1 MKHFSRVI
9 ITVLYLFLFA
19 PLLVIF
25 LYSFNLSNSTSVFT
39 GFSFQWYKE
48 LIHDAELINALK
60 NSIILAILSSAI
72 ATVIGTAAAVGT
84 HAFKRRWTQ
93 GLTMTVTNI
102 PMMNPDIVTG
112 ISMMLLF
119 VFAGVLVGTK
129 NSLGFV
135 TLLIA
140 HITFNIPYVMLS
152 VMPKLKQTPISL
164 AEAAEDLG
172 CTPFKSFF
180 KVILPA
186 ISSGISTGFV
196 MAFTL
201 SLDDF
206 VISHFT
212 SGSTFQTLPILIY
225 SMTKRRVRLDIYA
238 LSTVI
243 FLAVLVL
250 LVLNNFAKGSDI
262 SKHGQKK
269 KQTVVPKLCRV
280 TSVVLV
286 LVLSASV
293 IAFSRYAGR
302 AAEPLIKLRSE
313 YTRDLA
319 GTELNVFNW
328 GEYISNG
335 LDDSLDINAEF
346 EKITGIKVNYVT
358 YESNESMYSKMK
370 GGGVSYDIIIPSDYM
385 IARMANEGMLKKFN
399 PESLSN
405 YKYIDDKYRNVY
417 FDKNNEYSVPYSVGM
432 VGIIY
437 DKTVVSEQDAK
448 SWNVMWNEKYKSA
461 GILNFNNP
469 RDAFATAQ
477 FLCGIDINTTDKKQL
492 DTAAE
497 KLKQQKKVIQSYVM
511 DEVFDKMESGEA
523 AVAPYYAGDYL
534 SMYENNEN
542 LGFAYP
548 QEGTNIFVDSICIPN
563 STQNFEAAKMY
574 INFLMEP
581 EVALANAEYIC
592 YASPNT
598 EVVKMEDY
606 TYHDSEI
613 LYPNEND
620 RPKTEYFHNLD
631 DETRQYM
638 DRLWEEVKLS

>member
-405 YKYIDDKYRNVY
+405 YKYIDDKYKNVY

-448 SWNVMWNEKYKSA
+448 SWNVMWNEKYKNA